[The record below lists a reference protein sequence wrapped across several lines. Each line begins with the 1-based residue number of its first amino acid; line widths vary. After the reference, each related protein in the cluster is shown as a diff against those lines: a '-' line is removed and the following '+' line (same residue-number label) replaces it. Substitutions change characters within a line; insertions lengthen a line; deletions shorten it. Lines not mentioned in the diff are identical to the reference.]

1 VHLVQLMFSE
11 LQDVEG
17 ALARLPKAADSAAA
31 ELRAAPIRRQLDAA
45 AAAVNAV
52 RNGSAYRW
60 VSLQEVC
67 C

>member
-1 VHLVQLMFSE
+1 M
-11 LQDVEG
+11 EG
-17 ALARLPKAADSAAA
+17 ALARLPKAADGAAA

-45 AAAVNAV
+45 AAAVDAI